1 MPCCFSDIL
10 IVYFSCVKVRTQ
22 NLQRTRFGQEG
33 HVLCPLLNEREI
45 ICIMHL
51 FANLTEERESLMLVS
66 SCPALHTQRSR

>member
-1 MPCCFSDIL
+1 MDAMLFLHIL

-51 FANLTEERESLMLVS
+51 FANLTEEREKK
-66 SCPALHTQRSR
+66 